1 MELSL
6 LVRPFSP
13 KIKSLKYDII
23 DKKGII
29 KILVERNDKLVFSDI
44 RMDTIIQQQKAVIET
59 FAPLGEQ
66 SSRGDVQKTHLM
78 GEETEEEDGLH
89 PLPADGVADGGAT
102 SLHADRESNSCFTPE
117 FIDCR

>member
-6 LVRPFSP
+6 LLRPFSP

-78 GEETEEEDGLH
+78 GEEPRKKTVSIPCQQMELQMEEPPPFMPTEN
-89 PLPADGVADGGAT
+89 PTVVSPPK
-102 SLHADRESNSCFTPE
+102 S
-117 FIDCR
+117 